1 MDLLFIVLLVVLVAS
16 AVLYWWFFMKK
27 KSGNNKVD
35 IKDDASAPNMGESEV
50 VNTVVSKEPVS
61 PAVEDDGGSESTESS

>member
-27 KSGNNKVD
+27 KSGDNKVD
-35 IKDDASAPNMGESEV
+35 IKDDTSATDMGSPEA

-61 PAVEDDGGSESTESS
+61 PVVEDDGGSESTESS